1 MNKTNLSHLT
11 TLCRIYAAMQRA
23 IRLGYAQ
30 YVLNKKGE
38 AFLRVTYTRNKA
50 SAFTFYDKMQKD
62 VTSLVLSVLRTQEA
76 IQYGKF

>member
-23 IRLGYAQ
+23 MRLGHAQ

-50 SAFTFYDKMQKD
+50 SAFTFFDKAQKD
-62 VTSLVLSVLRTQEA
+62 VTNLVLSVLRTVEHV
-76 IQYGKF
+76 